1 MADSI
6 IIFGGSK
13 KTRQEKAVE
22 FTIKI
27 FGKTYDWDSMSKNP
41 DIRIIEI
48 PNDKK
53 SIGIGDVRESTKYLD
68 EKPFSG
74 KHKLLVVNNANALT
88 REAQNALLKTLEE
101 PPSYV
106 TILLLTKTLN
116 DLLDTVVSRCKKV
129 QLSIDRSDKSGSKE
143 AEENSYIKILS
154 MKGGERLDWAGE
166 YSKEER
172 EDVVELLEKW
182 VAESRQMMLDSPSKS
197 GLENLKLLC
206 STIKELENT
215 NVGLRLK
222 LEALVINFG

>member
-13 KTRQEKAVE
+13 KTRKEKAIE
-22 FTIKI
+22 FTIKT

-53 SIGIGDVRESTKYLD
+53 SIGIGDIRDSTKYLD

-74 KHKLLVVNNANALT
+74 RNKLLIINDANTLT

-101 PPSYV
+101 PPSYA

-116 DLLDTVVSRCKKV
+116 DLLDTVVSRCKKI
-129 QLSIDRSDKSGSKE
+129 QLITDRSGSEVQKE
-143 AEENSYIKILS
+143 SSYIRILS
-154 MKGGERLDWAGE
+154 MSGGERLDWAGE
-166 YSKEER
+166 FSKEER

-182 VAESRQMMLDSPSKS
+182 LAESRQIMLDSPSES
-197 GLENLKLLC
+197 GLENVKLIY

-215 NVGLRLK
+215 NVGLRLI
-222 LEALVINFG
+222 LEALVVNFE